1 MYYITY
7 LDNNVER
14 MLEDQRSIVELD
26 LSIKKLK
33 FQRKK
38 KTYIKVLEP

>member
-1 MYYITY
+1 MYEITY

-14 MLEDQRSIVELD
+14 MLEDQRSIVELG
-26 LSIKKLK
+26 LSIKKLQ

-38 KTYIKVLEP
+38 KSYIKVLEP